1 MTSLS
6 LFGPKVEPCAVLVA
20 DPPWQARDQLPGER
34 GAGHKYQTMSVEE
47 LCALELH
54 LPPRAER
61 HVLALW
67 RLSSMVPEALM
78 VLDAWGYLPCSEI
91 VWLKLRPCRT
101 CCATGRVEVF
111 RIDGVD
117 VLVPAVG
124 PGVSERCARRCPDC
138 DGRGGTPHLG
148 LGHYVRA
155 AHEVC
160 IIARPK
166 RGRAPERLDL
176 GVSSVFDA
184 PMLLDI
190 DGLIATSCT
199 CGHDEEQ
206 HAGKLGCMAAC
217 DDDEA
222 TTCSCTGFRR
232 RKGGVVHS
240 AKPDAFYTLIER
252 LYPGPRT
259 ELFSR
264 RARPGWQVA
273 TSDQPDRLDEVAR
286 VMREVW
292 PLRTREVWPLR
303 TREERLLKARRKP

>member
-34 GAGHKYQTMSVEE
+34 GAAHKYQTMSVEE
-47 LCALELH
+47 LCALEVH
-54 LPPRAER
+54 LPPRADR
-61 HVLALW
+61 HVLAFW
-67 RLSSMVPEALM
+67 RLSSMVPEALQ

-91 VWLKLRPCRT
+91 VWVKLRPCRT
-101 CCATGRVEVF
+101 CCALGRVELF
-111 RIDGVD
+111 RIDGAD

-138 DGRGGTPHLG
+138 GGRGGTPHLG

-176 GVSSVFDA
+176 GVSSVFEA
-184 PMLLDI
+184 PMLLDV
-190 DGLIATSCT
+190 DGLI
-199 CGHDEEQ
+199 GER
-206 HAGKLGCMAAC
+206 G
-217 DDDEA
+217 
-222 TTCSCTGFRR
+222 R
-232 RKGGVVHS
+232 VVHS

-286 VMREVW
+286 VMA
-292 PLRTREVWPLR
+292 EVWPLR
-303 TREERLLKARRKP
+303 TREERLLKARRRTTRGSVPAREARAELARRRRLST